1 MAAISELTDR
11 LAVIA
16 AVEEFD
22 LIGKEAFLD
31 RYGFGPS
38 DKYVMV
44 IDGRMY
50 DSKAIVGAAFGYQYP
65 EQGPLRPDEFSGGK
79 ATVVRL
85 LQSLGFDVVERPQ
98 RDRTRNPDWT
108 IDEVILAMDLYLRIG
123 TSHKAHPDV
132 IALSSL
138 LNSLPIHGTAAGAAD
153 FRNPSGVALKLAN
166 LASLDPNYSGKGMA
180 SASQTDRAVWNR
192 FFDNREELSRLADAI
207 RSGAVAG
214 DPVLSAPVD
223 DEESVL
229 EGRIVFRRHRGFERN
244 QKIVRR
250 KREQLKRGGERI
262 ACEVCGFDFEHTYG
276 DRGIDYIEV
285 HHLVPLSSIGESQ
298 TRIEDLAGLCA
309 NCHRMVHRSEPW
321 LSPAELRS
329 LIEERRRI

>member
-98 RDRTRNPDWT
+98 RDRTRNPD
-108 IDEVILAMDLYLRIG
+108 
-123 TSHKAHPDV
+123 
-132 IALSSL
+132 
-138 LNSLPIHGTAAGAAD
+138 
-153 FRNPSGVALKLAN
+153 
-166 LASLDPNYSGKGMA
+166 
-180 SASQTDRAVWNR
+180 
-192 FFDNREELSRLADAI
+192 
-207 RSGAVAG
+207 
-214 DPVLSAPVD
+214 
-223 DEESVL
+223 
-229 EGRIVFRRHRGFERN
+229 
-244 QKIVRR
+244 
-250 KREQLKRGGERI
+250 
-262 ACEVCGFDFEHTYG
+262 
-276 DRGIDYIEV
+276 
-285 HHLVPLSSIGESQ
+285 
-298 TRIEDLAGLCA
+298 
-309 NCHRMVHRSEPW
+309 
-321 LSPAELRS
+321 
-329 LIEERRRI
+329 